1 MTLKMYDLAA
11 ADPAI
16 RFSPNCWRVRM
27 ALAHKGLDVETIA
40 WRFTDKE
47 VISFSQQGKT
57 PVLVDGDRWIAD
69 SWSIAEYL
77 DEARPD
83 TPKLFECAQ
92 SKAHAWFVKNWIET
106 AVNPGVAKQIIVPLF
121 AMLDEKD
128 KSYFRETREKAFGM
142 TLEAFGADAAD
153 ALATLRKTLQPLRVT
168 LSTQPFLGGQAPSFA
183 DYVAFGAFQ
192 WARTSAPHDI
202 LEEGDVVAAWRAT
215 LLEMYDGLAGNMPAR
230 VA

>member
-1 MTLKMYDLAA
+1 VTLKMYDLAA
-11 ADPAI
+11 ADPTI

-57 PVLVDGDRWIAD
+57 PVLVDGDRWIVD

-92 SKAHAWFVKNWIET
+92 SKAHALFVKNWIET
-106 AVNPGVAKQIIVPLF
+106 VVNPGIAKQIIVPLF
-121 AMLDEKD
+121 DMLDEQD
-128 KSYFRETREKAFGM
+128 KVYFRATREKAFGM
-142 TLEAFGADAAD
+142 TLETFGSDAAA
-153 ALATLRKTLQPLRVT
+153 ALAILRKTLQPLRAT
-168 LSTQPFLGGQAPSFA
+168 LLSQPFLGGEAPSFA

-192 WARTSAPHDI
+192 WARTSAAHDI
-202 LEEGDVVAAWRAT
+202 LEEGDVIAVWRAT
-215 LLEMYDGLAGNMPAR
+215 LLDMYDSLAGKMPAR
-230 VA
+230 GT

>member
-27 ALAHKGLDVETIA
+27 ALAHKGLEVETIA

-57 PVLVDGDRWIAD
+57 PVLVDGDRWIID

-77 DEARPD
+77 DETSPD
-83 TPKLFECAQ
+83 TPKLFEGAQ
-92 SKAHAWFVKNWIET
+92 SRAHALFVKNWIET
-106 AVNPGVAKQIIVPLF
+106 VVNPGVAKQIIVPLF

-142 TLEAFGADAAD
+142 TLETFGDDAAD
-153 ALATLRKTLQPLRVT
+153 ALPILRKTLQPLRVT
-168 LSTQPFLGGQAPSFA
+168 LAKQPFLGGQTPSFA
-183 DYVAFGAFQ
+183 DYIAFGAFQ

-202 LEEGDVVAAWRAT
+202 LEEGDVITAWRQT
-215 LLEMYDGLAGNMPAR
+215 LLEMYDGLAGKMPAR